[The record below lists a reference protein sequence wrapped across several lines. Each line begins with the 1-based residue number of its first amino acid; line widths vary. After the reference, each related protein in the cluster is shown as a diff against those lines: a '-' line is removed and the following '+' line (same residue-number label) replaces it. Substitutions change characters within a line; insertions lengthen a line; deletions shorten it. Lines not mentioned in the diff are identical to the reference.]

1 MLILFLLSGA
11 SLESPS
17 RNVDSPMDL
26 VGQCLFPVWA
36 HQCHIVSK
44 NLLIVNEPIKSRI
57 NVSSGDNDSGGKWSH
72 FPPSSAG
79 YGFKDCNDIH
89 GSGEK
94 GSHLLPHSVLQLG
107 PIMSQSCWRK
117 PETMTATA

>member
-1 MLILFLLSGA
+1 MLLVPDHINNNSFLLSGA

-44 NLLIVNEPIKSRI
+44 NLLIVNAPIKSMI
-57 NVSSGDNDSGGKWSH
+57 TVSLGDNGRCDEWSQ
-72 FPPSSAG
+72 FPPSSAVC
-79 YGFKDCNDIH
+79 GFKDRNDIH

-94 GSHLLPHSVLQLG
+94 ESYLLPVLQ
-107 PIMSQSCWRK
+107 
-117 PETMTATA
+117 